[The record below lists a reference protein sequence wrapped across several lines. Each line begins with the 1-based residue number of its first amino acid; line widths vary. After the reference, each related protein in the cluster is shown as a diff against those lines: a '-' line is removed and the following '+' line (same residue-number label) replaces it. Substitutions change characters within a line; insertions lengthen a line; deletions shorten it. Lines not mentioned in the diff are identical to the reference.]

1 MINKVTLVQHC
12 CLNLG
17 EKEGVRGR
25 GRRGSERKGE
35 RREVR
40 GRGRGGSKGGEKRSL
55 IDHTN
60 P

>member
-1 MINKVTLVQHC
+1 M
-12 CLNLG
+12 
-17 EKEGVRGR
+17 RGR
-25 GRRGSERKGE
+25 GRGGSERKGE

-55 IDHTN
+55 MDHTN